1 MTDFASYSIR
11 KPLITLD
18 EAKFLLLGLNLYSDL
33 VDSCNEKYNFFT
45 VLRPFYTRDYKPN
58 RLTIQT
64 KDDIISEV
72 IKFG

>member
-1 MTDFASYSIR
+1 MTDFALYSIR

-33 VDSCNEKYNFFT
+33 VDAIQKKYILHV
-45 VLRPFYTRDYKPN
+45 VLGPIYTRDYKPN
-58 RLTIQT
+58 RLTIET
-64 KDDIISEV
+64 KDDFISEV